1 MALLVFV
8 LLCLAAAAFGG
19 AVTRP
24 ALGGW
29 YRQLSKPA
37 WTPPDKVFGPVWT
50 LLYLLMAVAGW
61 RLWLL
66 EPSGPAVQLWG
77 LQLVLN
83 ALWSYFF
90 FALRSPGL
98 ALADIAALW
107 LSLAALIAL
116 ALPLDRTAAL
126 LLAPYLA
133 WVSFAAALNLA
144 IWRRN

>member
-1 MALLVFV
+1 MSLFVFV
-8 LLCLAAAAFGG
+8 VLSFCAAALGG

-24 ALGGW
+24 ALAGW
-29 YRQLSKPA
+29 YRELRKPS

-50 LLYLLMAVAGW
+50 LLYVMIAVAGW
-61 RLWLL
+61 RLWLVAPGG
-66 EPSGPAVQLWG
+66 EAVQLWG

-90 FALRSPGL
+90 FGLRSPGL

-107 LSLAALIAL
+107 LTLVMLIGVALG
-116 ALPLDRTAAL
+116 LDQTAAL
-126 LLAPYLA
+126 LLLPYLA
-133 WVSFAAALNLA
+133 WISFASALNYA